1 MNNENEVAPV
11 CTPKEFSME
20 NVKRCLTCNKIPLID
35 IFQKKDKFYIKLN
48 CENGH
53 KDEINLEDFLK
64 NNKNA
69 INKIDCYECK
79 QKQENNFLK
88 FSYCINCKQVLC
100 NNCIFNHVGKQHQF
114 ILLSRYD
121 STCLEHNQSFSDYC
135 KTCNK
140 NICFLCLK
148 DHQEHNKISFS
159 KI

>member
-1 MNNENEVAPV
+1 MNNENNVAPEW
-11 CTPKEFSME
+11 TPKEFSME

-88 FSYCINCKQVLC
+88 FCYCTNCKLVLC

-114 ILLSRYD
+114 ILLSRYMFR
-121 STCLEHNQSFSDYC
+121 T
-135 KTCNK
+135 
-140 NICFLCLK
+140 
-148 DHQEHNKISFS
+148 
-159 KI
+159 